1 MKILLS
7 EERLS
12 KIKEEKPLSG
22 YGITNEFLLIIAEE
36 IISLNKSLNNIAK
49 SLNGYLNSIEYNVR
63 TKK

>member
-36 IISLNKSLNNIAK
+36 IISLNKSFNNIAK